1 MVLMDQQ
8 ARAYQPDFPPPPPAT
23 TIPSTSAGTPLVPPA
38 PPPKAKAP
46 APFNPG
52 LYARGAQPVLPPA
65 QAVQWAQTDF
75 VRSNLP
81 DRAVRMN
88 AAFGGAFAKQT
99 NLRSALQCCY
109 GPLFEHLPLLLTDI
123 VTPSCDLGLLAAPR
137 ESVVVAEK
145 VPRVLDINRPG
156 QCRVDFFVYEAGGE
170 VVRHHPGGSRKLD
183 MTPHRMRNGSS
194 VFLVAAAVAD
204 GVGAALHRMPPAWAE
219 QLNSLSPVP
228 TFRPAVTRVN
238 MADIAVYDFQQCNW
252 KRIASML
259 SQVEDAKCPLNFTD
273 GEIFPW
279 WVWLANTGQLAMVSG
294 TGINEI
300 WLVVYQ
306 RQKLVLIDAET
317 GYYQMTKKGKVDE
330 IREYT
335 YNALKQ

>member
-1 MVLMDQQ
+1 
-8 ARAYQPDFPPPPPAT
+8 
-23 TIPSTSAGTPLVPPA
+23 
-38 PPPKAKAP
+38 
-46 APFNPG
+46 
-52 LYARGAQPVLPPA
+52 
-65 QAVQWAQTDF
+65 
-75 VRSNLP
+75 
-81 DRAVRMN
+81 MN

-99 NLRSALQCCY
+99 NLRSAMQC
-109 GPLFEHLPLLLTDI
+109 PLFEYLPLLLTDI

-145 VPRVLDINRPG
+145 VPRVQDINRPG

-219 QLNSLSPVP
+219 QMNSLSPVHDL
-228 TFRPAVTRVN
+228 RPAVTRAN
-238 MADIAVYDFQQCNW
+238 MADIAVYDYQQCNW
-252 KRIASML
+252 KRIGSML
-259 SQVEDAKCPLNFTD
+259 SGVQDARCPLNFTD

-294 TGINEI
+294 TGVNEI
-300 WLVVYQ
+300 WLVVVDAGGQ
-306 RQKLVLIDAET
+306 RDKLVLVDTET
-317 GYYQMTKKGKVDE
+317 GYYQIARKGKIDPITE
-330 IREYT
+330 EKYNRLIR
-335 YNALKQ
+335 